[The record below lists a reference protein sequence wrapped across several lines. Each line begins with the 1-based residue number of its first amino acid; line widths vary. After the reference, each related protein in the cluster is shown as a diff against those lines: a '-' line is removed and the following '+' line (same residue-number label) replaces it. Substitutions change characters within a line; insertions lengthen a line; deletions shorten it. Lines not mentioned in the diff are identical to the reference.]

1 MNYILKD
8 ENAVFYECG
17 FSCDNVIFIKLSGEA
32 FFITDGRYYEEAKE
46 SVKNAEVIESSDLF
60 KSVREILRKNRITKL
75 FYDPFEWSIEEFYKL
90 NSKLSKCHFQ
100 KKIKLSQKKR
110 IIKSKEEIETIK
122 KAVKL
127 GAAGFK
133 NFADFLIRSGVG
145 KDEKR
150 LQFEAGN
157 ILRKKGELD
166 ISFSPI
172 VAVNEN
178 SAKPHALP
186 SEKKLKSGDLLLFD
200 AGVKYKRYCSDRTRM
215 MEFGSSF
222 DFDIKKSFKD
232 KKRQKIYD
240 TVLKAKDAAWL
251 IAKEGVKAKDVD
263 KAAREV
269 IAKAGYEKYFIH
281 STGHGVGLDIHELPV
296 ISKRDDTVLKE
307 GMVFTIEPGIYL
319 PGEFGIRIE
328 DMYVIQNGKA
338 TAIYSS

>member
-17 FSCDNVIFIKLSGEA
+17 FSCDSVVFLKLGNES

-46 SVKNAEVIESSDLF
+46 SIKNSEVIQSSDLF
-60 KSVREILRKNRITKL
+60 KNAREILRKNRITKL
-75 FYDPFEWSIEEFYKL
+75 FYDPFEWSVEEFYKL
-90 NSKLSKCHFQ
+90 SFKLTDCYFQ

-110 IIKSKEEIETIK
+110 IIKSKEEIEIIK

-127 GAAGFK
+127 GSEGFK
-133 NFADFLIRSGVG
+133 NFAEFLKNSGAD

-150 LQFEAGN
+150 LHFEAEN
-157 ILRKKGELD
+157 ILKKNGELD

-172 VAVNEN
+172 VAINEN
-178 SAKPHALP
+178 SAKPHALS
-186 SEKKLKSGDLLLFD
+186 SEKKLNRGDLLLFD

-215 MEFGSSF
+215 MEFDYLF
-222 DFDIKKSFKD
+222 DFDLKKSFKD

-240 TVLKAKDAAWL
+240 TVLKAKDAAASV
-251 IAKEGVKAKDVD
+251 AKEGIKAKDVD

-269 IAKAGYEKYFIH
+269 ISKAGYERYFIH

-296 ISKRDDTVLKE
+296 ISKRDDTLLKE

-338 TAIYSS
+338 TIL